1 MPRIARRA
9 FGRPVVDQPRAAVR
23 IDEQRR
29 VDPVE
34 IEPVRRGPRPGRVA
48 RGDIEIAAARDAGG
62 EDVKAPV
69 MILDRRRKDARSEE
83 HTSELQSLM
92 RISYAVFCLTKKK
105 KTQTH
110 TNCERDTH
118 YKI

>member
-1 MPRIARRA
+1 MRPFGPHRLVLRADAAVDDDLARPDERTGLQVEALNPDRAMPLIARRA

-48 RGDIEIAAARDAGG
+48 RGAIEIAAAR
-62 EDVKAPV
+62 ED
-69 MILDRRRKDARSEE
+69 RKSKRLNS
-83 HTSELQSLM
+83 S
-92 RISYAVFCLTKKK
+92 
-105 KTQTH
+105 
-110 TNCERDTH
+110 H
-118 YKI
+118 YCATRMPSSA

>member
-1 MPRIARRA
+1 MALRGAALGRGQIIGAVDLVDMRPFGPHRLVLRADAAVYDDLARPDERTGLQVEALNPDRAMPLIARRA

-34 IEPVRRGPRPGRVA
+34 IEPVRRG
-48 RGDIEIAAARDAGG
+48 
-62 EDVKAPV
+62 
-69 MILDRRRKDARSEE
+69 RSEE

-92 RISYAVFCLTKKK
+92 RNSYA
-105 KTQTH
+105 
-110 TNCERDTH
+110 
-118 YKI
+118 